1 MVVLGYLMIDIER
14 ILIPYL
20 NKEKTLE
27 GLINDGYRIEERKNI
42 MYLALGWAGG
52 IVCVLFYAYDYIIF
66 SYISF
71 FFAAAGFVID
81 HKESNK

>member
-1 MVVLGYLMIDIER
+1 
-14 ILIPYL
+14 
-20 NKEKTLE
+20 
-27 GLINDGYRIEERKNI
+27 

-52 IVCVLFYAYDYIIF
+52 ILCVLFYAYDYIIF

>member
-1 MVVLGYLMIDIER
+1 MVVLVYLPQDIER
-14 ILIPYL
+14 TIIPYL

-42 MYLALGWAGG
+42 MYLALGWADG

-71 FFAAAGFVID
+71 FFAAAGFVIN

>member
-1 MVVLGYLMIDIER
+1 ML
-14 ILIPYL
+14 IL
-20 NKEKTLE
+20 LE
-27 GLINDGYRIEERKNI
+27 ISQNYKKWYHVEERKNI

-52 IVCVLFYAYDYIIF
+52 ILCVLFYAYDYIIF

-71 FFAAAGFVID
+71 FFAAAGFVIH